1 MRAGTRRSQAQPA
14 RRRPGF
20 VALDRALS
28 KVGVLSRS
36 QARTAIRDGRVRVD
50 GRAVFDP
57 ATLVNPDRASIVVDG
72 EQRQPAT
79 WRTILFNKPRG
90 VVTTRHDPEGRRT
103 VYDVIGDE
111 ARGLVCVGRLD
122 LATSGLLL
130 LTSDTQLANFITD
143 PRNAVPRVYIATVR
157 GRLDDSDVATLRRGV
172 ESGRDRLRAESVV
185 LRKVSAKE
193 SHVMVE
199 LREGRNR
206 EVRRLFDAIGHEA
219 TRLKR
224 LRLGRLELGSLEPGR
239 WRDVSV
245 EEIGAAFGG
254 YQLRRSPVSIR
265 SGR

>member
-1 MRAGTRRSQAQPA
+1 MRAPAQRTAAQTA

-20 VALDRALS
+20 VTLDRALS
-28 KVGVLSRS
+28 KLGILSRS

-50 GRAVFDP
+50 GRVVSDP
-57 ATLVNPDRASIVVDG
+57 ATLVHPARASIVVDG
-72 EQRQPAT
+72 QERRPAA

-90 VVTTRHDPEGRRT
+90 VVTTSRDPEGRRT

-157 GRLDDSDVATLRRGV
+157 GRLDDSDVATLTRGV
-172 ESGRDRLRAESVV
+172 DSGRDRLRAESVV

-193 SHVMVE
+193 SHVTVE

-206 EVRRLFDAIGHEA
+206 EVRRLFDAVGHEA
-219 TRLKR
+219 IRLKR
-224 LRLGRLELGSLEPGR
+224 IRLGGLELGSLEPGR
-239 WRDVSV
+239 WRDVSI